1 MTNELEGKESLNSLS
16 PLDSTLSTSKDSGL
30 IKENPDVQKAIIT
43 LAETHVL
50 NYNDSLNQ
58 LFASDQDAN
67 PNPSTLRD
75 SNYLLRR
82 LNKTLK
88 QSSTALILKG
98 RSTEFQEAIQ
108 YSTNF
113 RDICRRLDKVGEHIW
128 SEFTSYNKIQR
139 SYIAFQDSTWLN
151 FEISL
156 TDLIKRETQCNSRL
170 AQTLDEWLPR
180 YKNSHLFIKNYAL
193 YYDSL
198 REGMCNRD
206 EFQVELELTKDEY
219 EARKREIAKK
229 MGNYAR
235 NQRLKDLLSGL
246 NFKTLLNKCDN
257 CDNNVSNNNTDSKA
271 DSNDGI
277 CKESAEYKN
286 GVKSINMGHDKLSGD
301 KNIDAL
307 RAAERDSMILKDF
320 NRARSQ
326 MHMSALEREIER
338 NQLASAKADS
348 QFLEDFKV
356 FRCNLVKDMKA
367 YFVDL
372 ADLYIDL
379 YSQNV
384 KAWKACV
391 EEEAAH
397 SILNKN

>member
-1 MTNELEGKESLNSLS
+1 
-16 PLDSTLSTSKDSGL
+16 
-30 IKENPDVQKAIIT
+30 
-43 LAETHVL
+43 
-50 NYNDSLNQ
+50 
-58 LFASDQDAN
+58 
-67 PNPSTLRD
+67 
-75 SNYLLRR
+75 
-82 LNKTLK
+82 
-88 QSSTALILKG
+88 
-98 RSTEFQEAIQ
+98 
-108 YSTNF
+108 
-113 RDICRRLDKVGEHIW
+113 
-128 SEFTSYNKIQR
+128 
-139 SYIAFQDSTWLN
+139 
-151 FEISL
+151 
-156 TDLIKRETQCNSRL
+156 
-170 AQTLDEWLPR
+170 
-180 YKNSHLFIKNYAL
+180 
-193 YYDSL
+193 
-198 REGMCNRD
+198 
-206 EFQVELELTKDEY
+206 
-219 EARKREIAKK
+219 